1 MTGGS
6 AVILGEVGNNFG
18 AGMTG
23 GMAFV
28 YDKEGT
34 LPLRINLEDIFYQ
47 QQMTN
52 YWEKVLHQK
61 IEEHTKETNS
71 MYAKNL
77 LENWENEKLLFWQIV
92 PKEMI
97 NKFDQPVL
105 IQEEKSA

>member
-34 LPLRINLEDIFYQ
+34 LPVRINLEDVFYQ
-47 QQMTN
+47 QPMTS
-52 YWEKVLHQK
+52 YWENFLLTG
-61 IEEHTKETNS
+61 INEHYNLTNS
-71 MYAKNL
+71 DHAKNL
-77 LENWENEKLLFWQIV
+77 IENWNKEKYLFWQII
-92 PKEMI
+92 PKEMT
-97 NKFDQPVL
+97 NKFEEPV
-105 IQEEKSA
+105 IDDNIKTA